1 MIPYTL
7 TAGVTLA
14 FQVNLTAYP
23 AEDWSMTLHLR
34 GPSTID
40 VIGASHLDSIHRFSE
55 KATYTKNWKAG
66 HYRYALIASRK
77 LGDEVVEVDSGTLE
91 IIPDLL
97 AMADGT
103 DTRSHAQKVLEA
115 IEAVLEGRARKD
127 QSKYKINNRE
137 LERTPLPDLL
147 AFRKTYK
154 AEVAREL
161 RKAKGLSP
169 FQHVRVRFS

>member
-1 MIPYTL
+1 MIPYNL

-14 FQVNLTAYP
+14 FQINLTAYP
-23 AEDWSMTLHLR
+23 ADDWSLTLHLR
-34 GPSTID
+34 GPSSID
-40 VIGASHLDSIHRFSE
+40 VTANSEGALYQFTE
-55 KATYTKNWKAG
+55 TATNTKTWKAG
-66 HYRYALIASRK
+66 HYRYALVASRK
-77 LGDEVVEVDSGTLE
+77 QGDDVVQVDSGTME

-97 AMADGT
+97 AMTDGT

-137 LERTPLPDLL
+137 LERTPLPELL
-147 AFRKTYK
+147 EFRKTYK

-169 FQHVRVRFS
+169 FQHVRVRFN

>member
-23 AEDWSMTLHLR
+23 ADGWTLSLHLR
-34 GPSTID
+34 GPSSID
-40 VIGASHLDSIHRFSE
+40 LTAENSNVIHQFSE
-55 KATYTKNWKAG
+55 SASNTRQWKAG
-66 HYRYALIASRK
+66 QYRYVLRATSR
-77 LGDEVVEVDSGTLE
+77 GDDLAVVEVDSGTLE

-154 AEVAREL
+154 AEVAREI